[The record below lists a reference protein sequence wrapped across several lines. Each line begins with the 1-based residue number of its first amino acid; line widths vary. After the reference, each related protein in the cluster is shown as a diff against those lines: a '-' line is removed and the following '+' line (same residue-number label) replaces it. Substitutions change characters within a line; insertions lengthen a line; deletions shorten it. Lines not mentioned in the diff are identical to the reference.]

1 MRGKVRLV
9 LGLAIAISDFIDILV
24 WFEAFDPS

>member
-1 MRGKVRLV
+1 MMGKVRLV
-9 LGLAIAISDFIDILV
+9 LGLAIAISDIDILV